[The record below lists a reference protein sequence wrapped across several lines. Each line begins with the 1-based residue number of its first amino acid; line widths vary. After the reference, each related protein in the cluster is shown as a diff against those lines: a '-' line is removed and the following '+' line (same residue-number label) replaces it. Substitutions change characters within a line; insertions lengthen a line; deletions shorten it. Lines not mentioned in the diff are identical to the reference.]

1 MNSTT
6 NAKLCKFV
14 DNRLFWTAYSPI
26 NKAAGIV
33 GEIGVSDVF
42 EIAAYMAVGQAAR
55 GDQGVPASCLD
66 KFLKRLSPR

>member
-6 NAKLCKFV
+6 NAKLRRFV

-42 EIAAYMAVGQAAR
+42 EIAVYLATSRAVESKEGEEAPNL
-55 GDQGVPASCLD
+55 DQFLD
-66 KFLKRLSPR
+66 GSSS

>member
-1 MNSTT
+1 MTSTR

-42 EIAAYMAVGQAAR
+42 EIAAYMAVGQAVESKEGEEAPNL
-55 GDQGVPASCLD
+55 DQFLD
-66 KFLKRLSPR
+66 GSSS